1 MAKWFKEQSLESDYI
16 CIFASATYYLWDLG
30 NVSQTFKSEF
40 SYLQKGHKNN
50 AYPGGLLCRLNTM
63 KSITVTLK
71 AWCLSYGIQAS
82 TAPCTTG
89 QYVKRQDVGTRNSN
103 FIWKASGPWRRWVS
117 IPKKHHPLV
126 RIQASFMLRGES
138 WFQPDSGKEVLVSS
152 FLQLFTSRSG
162 QDVSYELNNIYLA

>member
-1 MAKWFKEQSLESDYI
+1 MRCSVAKWFKEQSLESDYI

-50 AYPGGLLCRLNTM
+50 TYPKGLLCRLNTM

-71 AWCLSYGIQAS
+71 TWRLSYGIQAS

-103 FIWKASGPWRRWVS
+103 FIWKASGPRRRWVS
-117 IPKKHHPLV
+117 VPKKHHPLV
-126 RIQASFMLRGES
+126 RIQASFKLRGES
-138 WFQPDSGKEVLVSS
+138 WFQPTLEG
-152 FLQLFTSRSG
+152 RC
-162 QDVSYELNNIYLA
+162 